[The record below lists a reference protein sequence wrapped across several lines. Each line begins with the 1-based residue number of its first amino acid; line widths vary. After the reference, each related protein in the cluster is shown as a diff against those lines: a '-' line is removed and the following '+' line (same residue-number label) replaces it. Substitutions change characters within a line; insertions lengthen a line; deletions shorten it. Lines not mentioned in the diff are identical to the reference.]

1 MNCKEGILKM
11 SKQITGCDAGAP
23 MYSANMHGAIE
34 EHTEKAEAARM
45 NECSTHFRPAQI
57 YGIREGRGL

>member
-1 MNCKEGILKM
+1 M
-11 SKQITGCDAGAP
+11 SKTITGCDAGAP

-45 NECSTHFRPAQI
+45 NERSTHFRLAQI
-57 YGIREGRGL
+57 YGVREGRGL